1 VFARRLVEDSDV
13 GFSRQQVRVDL
24 QSELGR
30 QSKERKGLDCSVSV
44 RKELRAL
51 GLVRTPILK
60 CPKGLVELGAT

>member
-1 VFARRLVEDSDV
+1 VLAHGLVEDSDV

-30 QSKERKGLDCSVSV
+30 QSKERKGLDYSVSV

-60 CPKGLVELGAT
+60 CSKGLVELCTT